1 MQSFCR
7 AAALEENEIHQK
19 RQIPQKTCLWKMT
32 ISEGGKRLISE
43 LHSLL
48 VQAQPE
54 PPVAWP
60 HHRFYHLGPNLSIWR
75 LLCNR
80 RFYIWGQNNSDAQSS
95 TEQSSSHAA
104 IKLYVSSDQ
113 TVSKDPVTTPGWSPL
128 SVPPHRRST
137 ATKTSNQRRTHSV
150 FYFTVKQLGQK
161 TGFSRTAT
169 EQD

>member
-1 MQSFCR
+1 
-7 AAALEENEIHQK
+7 
-19 RQIPQKTCLWKMT
+19 MT
-32 ISEGGKRLISE
+32 VSEGGKRLISE

-113 TVSKDPVTTPGWSPL
+113 TVSKDPVWRCDDPW
-128 SVPPHRRST
+128 VEST
-137 ATKTSNQRRTHSV
+137 VSASAQEIYCNKDFQPKKNTLCFLFHC
-150 FYFTVKQLGQK
+150 
-161 TGFSRTAT
+161 
-169 EQD
+169 